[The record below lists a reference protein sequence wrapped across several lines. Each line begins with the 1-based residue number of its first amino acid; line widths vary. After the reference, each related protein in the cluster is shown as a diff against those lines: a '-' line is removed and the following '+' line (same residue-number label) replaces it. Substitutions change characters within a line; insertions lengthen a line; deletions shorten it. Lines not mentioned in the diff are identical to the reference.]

1 MTLHNYINRNSQDS
15 QYSQDNHAFVEFNR
29 YSKFFYNEVL
39 IDVMSRS

>member
-15 QYSQDNHAFVEFNR
+15 QDDYAFVEFNR
-29 YSKFFYNEVL
+29 YSNSFYNEVL